1 MRTRYWPPRKYLSNL
16 CFWLFDSTNLLSKYN
31 YNKTIFVFRPG
42 LFFQIIRE
50 KREKFCRDYL
60 GQTWTKVVCDSHW
73 FHGVRF
79 CQNLSRSQTFKQTI
93 QIISDNGIL
102 NWKPKSISFEN
113 QILNLK
119 IFLHLKWKFFLFWA
133 VKKCKANSLEKFC
146 LFQRDRGEDKNPN
159 VSTISRVWS
168 VGAHKSKHQLCLTKS
183 KDSKKKLSLY
193 CQKVVLFS
201 GELNV
206 SV

>member
-1 MRTRYWPPRKYLSNL
+1 MRTRYWSPRKYFSYL
-16 CFWLFDSTNLLSKYN
+16 CFWLFYSTNVFSKNIFYSLFW
-31 YNKTIFVFRPG
+31 TISVFWPG

-50 KREKFCRDYL
+50 KREKFCREYL
-60 GQTWTKVVCDSHW
+60 GQTWTQVVCDSHR
-73 FHGVRF
+73 FHGVKF

-119 IFLHLKWKFFLFWA
+119 IFLHLKWFFFFFEQW
-133 VKKCKANSLEKFC
+133 KKCKTNSLEKFC
-146 LFQRDRGEDKNPN
+146 LFQRDRSEDKNPN

-168 VGAHKSKHQLCLTKS
+168 VGAHKSKHPLCLIKS
-183 KDSKKKLSLY
+183 IFPKRNFHCIVKKLCY
-193 CQKVVLFS
+193 FQ
-201 GELNV
+201 GN
-206 SV
+206 